1 MEYWGVSSL
10 VTLGSDVPHNPTLCS
25 PPPHANTSI
34 FAGKDKATTM
44 YVCSSAASQ
53 FESCTVAEL
62 THVTTVEIE
71 ISTCLII
78 MVLLFERIHR
88 SMLVSIELYILQ

>member
-25 PPPHANTSI
+25 SPPHANTSI

-53 FESCTVAEL
+53 FERCTVAEL
-62 THVTTVEIE
+62 THVSE

-88 SMLVSIELYILQ
+88 SMLASIELYILQ